1 MINIKNFDSNLLK
14 IDKNSY
20 KDINIYYIGYI
31 TIKKIDE
38 YENIHSVNV
47 LYLIIGEVDGHI
59 EEKNG
64 SKYLVFDSTNENI
77 KVFKK
82 YTELWDGIKNEIKAI
97 NGGKENNYGKDY
109 MKIKF
114 ISDHDLPLN
123 KPLKFDAMTIIVRS
137 LFEEDNIFYLQVYL
151 DECLYEL

>member
-1 MINIKNFDSNLLK
+1 MIHIKNFDSNLLK

-31 TIKKIDE
+31 TIKEIDE

-47 LYLIIGEVDGHI
+47 LHLIIGEVDGHI

-114 ISDHDLPLN
+114 NSDHDLPLN
-123 KPLKFDAMTIIVRS
+123 KPLKFHAMTIIVRS

-151 DECLYEL
+151 DDYLYEL

>member
-1 MINIKNFDSNLLK
+1 M
-14 IDKNSY
+14 
-20 KDINIYYIGYI
+20 
-31 TIKKIDE
+31 
-38 YENIHSVNV
+38 

-82 YTELWDGIKNEIKAI
+82 YIELWDGIKNEIKAI